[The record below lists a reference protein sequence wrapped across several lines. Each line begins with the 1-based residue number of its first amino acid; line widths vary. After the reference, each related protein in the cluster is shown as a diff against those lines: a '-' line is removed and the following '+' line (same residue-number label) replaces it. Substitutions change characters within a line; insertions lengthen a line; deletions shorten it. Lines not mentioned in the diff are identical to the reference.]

1 MIKHKDLKENL
12 SWFIE
17 KAFNGAYGKGK
28 KYMSIYSQEAKW
40 TSLPKSKLTCVFEKS
55 TFTKAVNFLIDNA
68 VFEVGS
74 KLIQQ
79 NIGIPMGTD
88 PGPFMANA
96 HLYKYE
102 FEFQDLNRKTN
113 YKLAKSLNYTFR
125 YIDDV
130 SPINDLGNFSK
141 HIKDIYPGDL
151 ILTKEN
157 IGSKNANVLDLQIDV
172 LDNQFDIQVYD
183 KTNNFNFEV
192 FKYPSINSNIPEN
205 ILPNVF
211 YSQAIRFLSICNKK
225 EHFIQAIKGLAHKC
239 MDKGLKLPQ
248 IRFQLKKLFARKNN
262 SLLNLQIDSEDIL
275 SLAVV

>member
-1 MIKHKDLKENL
+1 M
-12 SWFIE
+12 
-17 KAFNGAYGKGK
+17 
-28 KYMSIYSQEAKW
+28 
-40 TSLPKSKLTCVFEKS
+40 V
-55 TFTKAVNFLIDNA
+55 
-68 VFEVGS
+68 
-74 KLIQQ
+74 
-79 NIGIPMGTD
+79 
-88 PGPFMANA
+88 NA

-141 HIKDIYPGDL
+141 HIKDIYPSDL

-157 IGSKNANVLDLQIDV
+157 IGSKNANVLDLKIDV

-192 FKYPSINSNIPEN
+192 FKYPSTNSNIPEN

-211 YSQAIRFLSICNKK
+211 YSQAIRFLGICNKK
-225 EHFIQAIKGLAHKC
+225 RTFYSGY
-239 MDKGLKLPQ
+239 
-248 IRFQLKKLFARKNN
+248 
-262 SLLNLQIDSEDIL
+262 
-275 SLAVV
+275 